1 MTRHAALLVL
11 LAAAG
16 WACAGADDALPA
28 SGSLS
33 LPAALAA
40 TSAALLA
47 VAMGTGI
54 AFLRMRRHEREAREA
69 VAERD
74 RAMHAMRVGEERYQ
88 DLFNNINSG
97 VAVLDAKQNG
107 EDFVLEDMNA
117 AGERLEGRFREDLIG
132 RSVAEIDLTG
142 IGEPLMAVCR
152 EVWQSG
158 TSVRRQFSSRKSG
171 HAGRWF
177 DCFVYKLSTGEIVCV
192 YEDITPRKR
201 AEDENRL
208 LATAVQHAGES
219 ILITAPDS
227 TIEYVNPAFE
237 KISGLSREEALGNTP
252 RILKSGRHGAPFYR
266 QMWETLLRGETWRGR
281 LTNKRKDGSLYEKEV
296 TISPVFN
303 AAGEVEHYVS
313 ISRDLTQEMELAA
326 KLRHA
331 QKMEAIGTLAGGI
344 AHDFN
349 NILGAIIGFAEL
361 ALEDMPEPTV
371 TRNCIEEIRKAGR
384 RAAELVHQILTF
396 SRQAE
401 QERRPVL
408 VQPVLKEALK
418 LLRGSL
424 PSTIAIQQHIDP
436 ECGQIVADPTQVHQ
450 VLINLCTNAYHAMRD
465 RGGVLTVTYRGA
477 DFEDG
482 SPEAAPGMPAGRYAR
497 LSVADT
503 GKGMNKTMLE
513 RIFEPYFTTK
523 PPGEGT
529 GMGLAIV
536 HGIVRAHKGYLTV
549 KSTPGEGSVFEVF
562 FPLLRMDETA
572 GAAPSAEMA
581 RSSRGERILF
591 VDDEE
596 SLALLARISLERVGY
611 HVTSCTKSAEA
622 LQEFEADPA
631 AFDVVITD
639 QTMPDMTGEVLAA
652 RMRTVRPDIPIILC
666 TGYSERMN
674 ANRARAAGFNGFL
687 EKPFVDTDLRAAI
700 QQALAPPPPQEQ
712 WK

>member
-1 MTRHAALLVL
+1 MTRLAALLVL

-16 WACAGADDALPA
+16 WAYAGADDAPSA
-28 SGSLS
+28 RGSLS

-47 VAMGTGI
+47 VAIGMGI

-97 VAVLDAKQNG
+97 VAVLDAKQDG

-142 IGEPLMAVCR
+142 IGGPLMAVCR

-158 TSVRRQFSSRKSG
+158 KSVRRQFSSRKSG

-237 KISGLSREEALGNTP
+237 KISGLSREEVLGNTP

-344 AHDFN
+344 AH
-349 NILGAIIGFAEL
+349 
-361 ALEDMPEPTV
+361 
-371 TRNCIEEIRKAGR
+371 
-384 RAAELVHQILTF
+384 
-396 SRQAE
+396 
-401 QERRPVL
+401 
-408 VQPVLKEALK
+408 
-418 LLRGSL
+418 
-424 PSTIAIQQHIDP
+424 
-436 ECGQIVADPTQVHQ
+436 
-450 VLINLCTNAYHAMRD
+450 
-465 RGGVLTVTYRGA
+465 
-477 DFEDG
+477 
-482 SPEAAPGMPAGRYAR
+482 
-497 LSVADT
+497 
-503 GKGMNKTMLE
+503 
-513 RIFEPYFTTK
+513 
-523 PPGEGT
+523 
-529 GMGLAIV
+529 
-536 HGIVRAHKGYLTV
+536 
-549 KSTPGEGSVFEVF
+549 
-562 FPLLRMDETA
+562 
-572 GAAPSAEMA
+572 
-581 RSSRGERILF
+581 
-591 VDDEE
+591 
-596 SLALLARISLERVGY
+596 
-611 HVTSCTKSAEA
+611 
-622 LQEFEADPA
+622 
-631 AFDVVITD
+631 
-639 QTMPDMTGEVLAA
+639 
-652 RMRTVRPDIPIILC
+652 
-666 TGYSERMN
+666 
-674 ANRARAAGFNGFL
+674 
-687 EKPFVDTDLRAAI
+687 
-700 QQALAPPPPQEQ
+700 
-712 WK
+712 